1 MEYKYTDTASTMVV
15 VSLTL
20 GDVATLRKLFEVLG
34 ENEDA
39 RKACDVTSWQ
49 ARKLAD
55 TMRKLQGEAAESL
68 EYMIKSLRKTT
79 EPSF

>member
-1 MEYKYTDTASTMVV
+1 MDYKYTDTASTAVT

-20 GDVATLRKLFEVLG
+20 GEVDTLRKLFEVLG

-49 ARKLAD
+49 ARKMVD
-55 TMRKLQGEAAESL
+55 TMRKIQGEAAESL
-68 EYMIKSLRKTT
+68 EYMIKSLRKPA
-79 EPSF
+79 E